1 MTRVVKRTINIMLVC
16 QFLICLGMSLIF
28 PVEPAI
34 KQAYHLSA
42 FDMGVMAA
50 LFALVQFVASPV
62 VGRVSDKW
70 GRKQMLV
77 WGLGIFAGAE

>member
-34 KQAYHLSA
+34 KQAYHLS
-42 FDMGVMAA
+42 V
-50 LFALVQFVASPV
+50 LLLWPL
-62 VGRVSDKW
+62 W
-70 GRKQMLV
+70 L
-77 WGLGIFAGAE
+77 LC